1 MSLQELLS
9 TAQVAERLGIE
20 EQTLRKRRHKRRPV
34 PPGRVIGKT
43 WVYCSAEVDEW
54 IRRQSD
60 KST

>member
-1 MSLQELLS
+1 VSLQELMS
-9 TAQVAERLGIE
+9 TAEVAERLGIE
-20 EQTLRKRRHKRRPV
+20 EQTLRKRRQFGRPM
-34 PPGRVIGKT
+34 PPGKLIGKT